1 MTLRFCPEVSTAE
14 TDYGTVLL
22 DQRSGR
28 YWELN
33 PTGTLVVRTLLNG
46 GSEEEAIQELVSE
59 FTVDS
64 AQATQDVS
72 TLVEQ
77 LRASGLVTS

>member
-1 MTLRFCPEVSTAE
+1 MPLRFGADVATAE

-22 DQRSGR
+22 DERSGS

-33 PTGTLVVRTLLNG
+33 PTATLVVRTLIDG
-46 GSEEEAIQELVSE
+46 GDEADAAAALVRE
-59 FTVDS
+59 FDIDR
-64 AQATQDVS
+64 AQALRDVE

-77 LRASGLVTS
+77 LRGSGLAS